1 MKQTKNSFRYYKMKK
16 AKKTSRK
23 RKLTIF
29 DKDVSFKRIERII
42 LILTFIV
49 TLVTNILIPAYN
61 YFTNKPEYSFVLNNP
76 VGWSKNDD
84 IFSIYNYSDTDMKDT
99 TVYIRSYMVLSGDSN
114 WDRFDDYLFSDSKYI
129 PMEGLDMR
137 FQLTGKSR
145 GKIGNITMDK
155 ESNPLSNY
163 FVNNNYAEF
172 GPNLGTDIISRIH
185 DKNLSDYAKDYNT
198 VFDKMNIVIFTIF
211 DENTNSFNRNYN
223 KIQVYATDYS
233 VGKSGTKLVDSKKYF
248 DKYDNSEDYAVYY
261 NKDTYDKFWNDKD
274 ITITYY
280 NKFIDE
286 IINDSLPDN
295 KKYNY

>member
-1 MKQTKNSFRYYKMKK
+1 MKQTKSPFQYSNMRN
-16 AKKTSRK
+16 AKKSPRK
-23 RKLTIF
+23 HKLTLI
-29 DKDVSFKRIERII
+29 DDVSFKFFERVLLLITSVI
-42 LILTFIV
+42 TILT
-49 TLVTNILIPAYN
+49 TLIIPTYK
-61 YFTNKPEYSFVLNNP
+61 YFTDKPKYSFVLNNP

-84 IFSIYNYSDTDMKDT
+84 IFSIYNYSDADMKNT

-114 WDRFDDYLFSDSKYI
+114 WDRFDDYLSSDSKYI

-155 ESNPLSNY
+155 ESDPFSNY

-198 VFDKMNIVIFTIF
+198 AFDKMNIVIFTIF
-211 DENTNSFNRNYN
+211 DENTNSFNRDYN

-280 NKFIDE
+280 NQFIDE
-286 IINDSLPDN
+286 IINDSLPYN